1 MSDATL
7 EQYLDTVRRE
17 LALLKGTSTQD
28 ELGERSLPVGEGRG
42 LLVPVCEL
50 HAADDRLISTLASW
64 RAENS
69 SAFATRF
76 PVTSEGT
83 RKWLR
88 SQVLDADDRILFLVH
103 DREGRPIGH
112 VGLTNTLNEPRSME
126 IDNVLR
132 GEPSEPGL
140 MSDALEALC
149 RWAEDTFQPS
159 RLYLR
164 VLSDNEHAIDF
175 YRRLGWTDDELQPLV
190 SEVDG
195 PRETLRHAREGEEA
209 DAWYLRMVYAPDP
222 DRGEDT
228 VWGRS
233 KGSG

>member
-1 MSDATL
+1 MGDATL
-7 EQYLDTVRRE
+7 EQYLDTVRQE
-17 LALLKGTSTQD
+17 LSRLKGTSTQD
-28 ELGERSLPVGEGRG
+28 ELAERSLAIGEDRG
-42 LLVPVCEL
+42 QLVPVCAL

-76 PVTSEGT
+76 PVTIEGT
-83 RKWLR
+83 RTWLR
-88 SQVLDADDRILFLVH
+88 SHVLDADDRILFIVH
-103 DREGRPIGH
+103 DRDGRPTGH
-112 VGLTNTLNEPRSME
+112 VGLTDALNDSRSME

-140 MSDALEALC
+140 MSYALATLC
-149 RWAEDTFQPS
+149 KWAEESFRPS

-175 YRRLGWTDDELQPLV
+175 YRRIGWTDDELQPLV

-195 PRETLRHAREGEEA
+195 PRETLRPAREGEEA
-209 DAWYLRMVYAPDP
+209 DAWYLRMVYA
-222 DRGEDT
+222 G
-228 VWGRS
+228 
-233 KGSG
+233 

>member
-7 EQYLDTVRRE
+7 ERYLDTVRRE
-17 LALLKGTSTQD
+17 LAVLKATSTPE
-28 ELGERSLPVGEGRG
+28 ELVERSLAVGEGRG

-50 HAADDRLISTLASW
+50 HAGDARLISTLARW

-76 PVTSEGT
+76 PVTNEGT
-83 RKWLR
+83 TTWLR
-88 SQVLDADDRILFLVH
+88 AQVLDADDRILFLVL

-112 VGLTNTLNEPRSME
+112 LGITNALNESRSME

-149 RWAEDTFQPS
+149 KWTADVFRPS
-159 RLYLR
+159 VLYLR
-164 VLSDNEHAIDF
+164 VLSDNEHAIQF
-175 YRRLGWTDDELQPLV
+175 YRRIGWMDDELEPLV
-190 SEVDG
+190 RDVDG
-195 PRETLRHAREGEEA
+195 PRETLRPGREGENA
-209 DAWYLRMVYAPDP
+209 DAWYVRMVHA
-222 DRGEDT
+222 
-228 VWGRS
+228 